1 MRRCFSPH
9 SMRHAVHAPL
19 FLTPAPFHATRRP
32 ARLYASASTPP
43 HSSLYMQH
51 GVPLRLSPDRKA
63 LFHALS
69 RPSLPHTHN
78 KKRGAVF
85 RTPVSNPPVLPAFSA
100 SVLHS
105 MPQLQPRRSIRR
117 NPTPG
122 NLLAAGFRVLPAA
135 YAYLR
140 LASGIA
146 SGALVS
152 CFTFSVTG
160 L

>member
-1 MRRCFSPH
+1 
-9 SMRHAVHAPL
+9 MRHAVP
-19 FLTPAPFHATRRP
+19 R
-32 ARLYASASTPP
+32 
-43 HSSLYMQH
+43 
-51 GVPLRLSPDRKA
+51 RLSPDRKA

-85 RTPVSNPPVLPAFSA
+85 RTPVSNPPVLPA
-100 SVLHS
+100 
-105 MPQLQPRRSIRR
+105 
-117 NPTPG
+117 
-122 NLLAAGFRVLPAA
+122 A

>member
-85 RTPVSNPPVLPAFSA
+85 RTLSATRRFSRHFPHRFCTACLSFNPAAASGEIRHPETCSRQASEFSRPLTLICAWLPASLPAPWFPVLPS
-100 SVLHS
+100 
-105 MPQLQPRRSIRR
+105 R
-117 NPTPG
+117 
-122 NLLAAGFRVLPAA
+122 
-135 YAYLR
+135 
-140 LASGIA
+140 
-146 SGALVS
+146 
-152 CFTFSVTG
+152 
-160 L
+160 

>member
-1 MRRCFSPH
+1 
-9 SMRHAVHAPL
+9 MRHAVP
-19 FLTPAPFHATRRP
+19 PV
-32 ARLYASASTPP
+32 STLLP
-43 HSSLYMQH
+43 
-51 GVPLRLSPDRKA
+51 PLRHTLLSICNTASRAVSPPTEK
-63 LFHALS
+63 LFSMRCPA
-69 RPSLPHTHN
+69 PSLPYTHN

-85 RTPVSNPPVLPAFSA
+85 RTPVSNPP
-100 SVLHS
+100 
-105 MPQLQPRRSIRR
+105 
-117 NPTPG
+117 
-122 NLLAAGFRVLPAA
+122 VLPAA

>member
-1 MRRCFSPH
+1 MHRCFSRQPR
-9 SMRHAVHAPL
+9 SMRHAVPPVSTLLPPLRHTLLSICNTASRSVSPPTEKLFSMRCPAPL
-19 FLTPAPFHATRRP
+19 
-32 ARLYASASTPP
+32 
-43 HSSLYMQH
+43 
-51 GVPLRLSPDRKA
+51 SPIRI
-63 LFHALS
+63 
-69 RPSLPHTHN
+69 T
-78 KKRGAVF
+78 KKGAVF

>member
-1 MRRCFSPH
+1 
-9 SMRHAVHAPL
+9 MRHAVP
-19 FLTPAPFHATRRP
+19 PV
-32 ARLYASASTPP
+32 STLLP
-43 HSSLYMQH
+43 
-51 GVPLRLSPDRKA
+51 PLRHTLLSICNTASRSVSPPTEK
-63 LFHALS
+63 LFSMRCPA
-69 RPSLPHTHN
+69 PSLPYTHN